1 MGIGSWVNNPRGF
14 SNGIDRLLSVPAD
27 PAVAASGAWTSDS
40 VFTVKLVAPQTPY
53 YSTLTFRFDGDR
65 LLLDS
70 EYNVSFGPTKLE
82 ELEGKAARRR

>member
-1 MGIGSWVNNPRGF
+1 VSSRKGF
-14 SNGIDRLLSVPAD
+14 TNGIERLLSVPAD
-27 PAVAASGAWTSDS
+27 PDVAASGAWSADS
-40 VFTVKLVAPQTPY
+40 VFTLKLVAPQTPY

-82 ELEGKAARRR
+82 QLEGKVVRKP